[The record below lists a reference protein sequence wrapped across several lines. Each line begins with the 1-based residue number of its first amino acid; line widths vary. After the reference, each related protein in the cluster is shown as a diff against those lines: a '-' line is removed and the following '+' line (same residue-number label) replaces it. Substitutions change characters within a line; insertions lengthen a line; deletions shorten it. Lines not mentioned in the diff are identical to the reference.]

1 MIKTLTL
8 KNFKR
13 HRDLT
18 VNFTEGLNVI
28 RAANEAGKSTLYGAI
43 AYAFWGSRALTDSL
57 EETVTWGE
65 STSSLKV
72 TLVFTVGDVEFTIS
86 RSKSGAE
93 LVGPGV
99 TASGQAE
106 VTAFVERLF
115 GASYQ
120 VGFATMIAN
129 QSSLQDGLDGS
140 AISLIEKLSNMGV
153 IDEYVLKI
161 QESLPSGNTK
171 ALEQQIAG
179 FADLKKPAADFY
191 AAEFALKSAE
201 SAEQEGAKALEALQM
216 AAQGLQRAAEA
227 AKLRMSEQVARASE
241 KAAAERQL
249 VALNQQLAAPLPV
262 KPATDVLELER
273 LQKAQEQHKVSAAA
287 WKTFQGPCGSHIFS
301 FRGSFTE
308 LKESIKLHEGKI
320 AEATAQR
327 NSLVT
332 EIAVTNSK
340 LITQTSCGL
349 CGKDLANVPEVVEVN
364 EKLRAKMEALQQEKE
379 DCEDRLDVLKL
390 RHSQLVAAE
399 KDYARIISAVAGIR
413 QFVSVDAETVPP
425 SVAWTAEPVT
435 EIDPQDYADL
445 IAKAK
450 MQERAYTVAEA
461 SRAAAFE
468 QQQKVQSRL
477 KELEQIVELP
487 EDRNTVLE
495 AQRALQ
501 AAHDAALQQRDLVA
515 KKQQAEA
522 HLAAEK
528 KQYAAELAAY
538 ENSVASK
545 QQFTALLEAT
555 EFHNRI
561 IKKLR
566 EARPIVAKELWG
578 MVLTGVSQIFSD
590 IRGVRSTVTRGTAG
604 FLIDGKKVSSY
615 SGSTKDSLGL
625 ANRIMLQK
633 TFMGTLDFMLL
644 DEPAAASDATRETDM
659 LAAIVRADFRQ
670 VILVTHSERADT
682 FAANVVTL

>member
-43 AYAFWGSRALTDSL
+43 AYAFWGSRALPDSL

-65 STSSLKV
+65 PPSSLKV
-72 TLVFTVGDVEFTIS
+72 ILVFTVNNIEFTIT

-161 QESLPSGNTK
+161 QETLPSGSTK
-171 ALEQQIAG
+171 ALEAQIAG
-179 FADLKKPAADFY
+179 FADLKKPEADFT
-191 AAEFALKSAE
+191 AAELALSEATKAE
-201 SAEQEGAKALEALQM
+201 EDGAKVVESLQG
-216 AAQGLQRAAEA
+216 AAQGLQQAAEA
-227 AKLRMSEQVARASE
+227 AKTRMAQQVAANTERDAV
-241 KAAAERQL
+241 ERQI
-249 VALNQQLAAPLPV
+249 VALKQQIETSLPV
-262 KPATDVLELER
+262 KPSVDVAELER
-273 LQKAQEQHKVSAAA
+273 GQKRQEAQNTVRAA
-287 WKTFQGPCGSHIFS
+287 WGVFQKLWTGQTVGFKGSPE
-301 FRGSFTE
+301 E
-308 LKESIKLHEGKI
+308 LKAAIEQNEVRVAELSARFNSII
-320 AEATAQR
+320 
-327 NSLVT
+327 T
-332 EIAVTNSK
+332 EIAVTKSR
-340 LITQTSCGL
+340 LITQTACGL
-349 CGKDLANVPEVVEVN
+349 CGKDLAEVPEVVEAN
-364 EKLRAKMEALQQEKE
+364 RKLDSKVETLLKEKE
-379 DCEDRLDVLKL
+379 DLEIQIGALKSNHALLTAARREHARVLT
-390 RHSQLVAAE
+390 
-399 KDYARIISAVAGIR
+399 AVASIQ
-413 QFVSVDAETVPP
+413 QFVQVDESLVPP
-425 SVAWTAEPVT
+425 AVAWTAEMDSDEDT
-435 EIDPQDYADL
+435 KDYATL

-450 MQERAYTVAEA
+450 MEERTYAVAEA
-461 SRAAAFE
+461 NRAAALSQYE
-468 QQQKVQSRL
+468 KLQGRLQELQQA
-477 KELEQIVELP
+477 VELP
-487 EDRNTVLE
+487 EDRDTVSQ
-495 AQRALQ
+495 AQRAQQ
-501 AAHDAALQQRDLVA
+501 AAHDAALLQRDTVA
-515 KKQQAEA
+515 KKQQANA
-522 HLAAEK
+522 NLVAEK
-528 KQYAAELAAY
+528 RQFAMQTEAY
-538 ENSVASK
+538 QHAVATK
-545 QQFTALLEAT
+545 QQFVALLEAT

-578 MVLTGVSQIFSD
+578 MVLAGVSQIFSD

-644 DEPAAASDATRETDM
+644 DEPAAAADAVRETDM
-659 LAAIVRADFRQ
+659 LASVVRADYRQ

>member
-161 QESLPSGNTK
+161 QETLPSGSTK
-171 ALEQQIAG
+171 ALEAQIAG
-179 FADLKKPAADFY
+179 FADLKKPEADFT
-191 AAEFALKSAE
+191 AAELALSEATKAE
-201 SAEQEGAKALEALQM
+201 EDGAKVVESLQG
-216 AAQGLQRAAEA
+216 AAQGLQQAAEA
-227 AKLRMSEQVARASE
+227 AKTRMAQQVAANTERGAV
-241 KAAAERQL
+241 ERQL
-249 VALNQQLAAPLPV
+249 VALKQQIETSLPI
-262 KPATDVLELER
+262 KPSVDVAELER
-273 LQKAQEQHKVSAAA
+273 GQKRQEAQNTVRAA
-287 WKTFQGPCGSHIFS
+287 WGVFQKLWTDQTVGFKGSPE
-301 FRGSFTE
+301 E
-308 LKESIKLHEGKI
+308 LKTAIDQNEVRVAELSARFNSI
-320 AEATAQR
+320 
-327 NSLVT
+327 VT
-332 EIAVTNSK
+332 EIAVTKSR
-340 LITQTSCGL
+340 LITQTACGL
-349 CGKDLANVPEVVEVN
+349 CGKDLAEVPEVVETN
-364 EKLRAKMEALQQEKE
+364 RKLDSKIETLLEEKE
-379 DCEDRLDVLKL
+379 DLEIQIGTLKSNHALLTAARREHARVLT
-390 RHSQLVAAE
+390 
-399 KDYARIISAVAGIR
+399 AVASIR
-413 QFVSVDAETVPP
+413 QFVQVDESLVPP
-425 SVAWTAEPVT
+425 AVAWTAEMDSDEDT
-435 EIDPQDYADL
+435 KDYATL

-450 MQERAYTVAEA
+450 TEERTYAVAEA
-461 SRAAAFE
+461 NRAAALSQYE
-468 QQQKVQSRL
+468 KLQSRL
-477 KELEQIVELP
+477 KELEQAVELP
-487 EDRNTVLE
+487 EDRDTVVQ
-495 AQRALQ
+495 AQRAQQ
-501 AAHDAALQQRDLVA
+501 AAHDAALLQRDIVA
-515 KKQQAEA
+515 KKQQANA
-522 HLAAEK
+522 NLVAEK
-528 KQYAAELAAY
+528 RQFAMQTEAY
-538 ENSVASK
+538 QHAVATK
-545 QQFTALLEAT
+545 QQFVALLEAT

-578 MVLTGVSQIFSD
+578 MVLAGVSQIFSD